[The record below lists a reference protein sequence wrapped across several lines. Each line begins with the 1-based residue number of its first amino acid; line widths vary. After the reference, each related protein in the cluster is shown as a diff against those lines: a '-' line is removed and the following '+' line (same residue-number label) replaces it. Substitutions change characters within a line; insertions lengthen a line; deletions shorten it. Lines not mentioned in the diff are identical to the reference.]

1 MNSSATQYAFGLLR
15 QVVKLQLLFLLLLSL
30 FRASFLFAFSPA
42 QAAFS
47 GPELADAFFLG
58 FRVDLV
64 LVAYL
69 TALPLLLILFNQL
82 AGSRLPRPW
91 LPRILKYYFI
101 IVYLLVSIIIGI
113 DFGYFSFFGEH
124 ITLLIFG
131 FFDDDTAALIKIGW
145 KNYNVPLI
153 LALCA
158 LYAASVVW
166 TVRRVLANV
175 RPLKAVW
182 RPRWTPPLYL
192 LLIALLFVGAR
203 GSVGLFPLI
212 KDIPDVSA
220 DAFVNA
226 LPKNGVFALEKAAEQ
241 YRRDKSG
248 RYDLIGQT
256 GYRGN
261 LPQAFRDYL
270 GTDEVNTTDP
280 VGSLARTSP
289 VNPAVEARPPN
300 VVVVMVES
308 FGAPILEYQSDSF
321 DIMRRLKRH
330 FGEDIVFTNFL
341 SGSNGTIVSL
351 EPLLLNVVAR
361 PKSVSY
367 GQSRYLGVDFPQA
380 AAEVYRRAGYE
391 TSFVYGGDLSWRNV
405 GSFFKRQGFEHVEG
419 KSDIKAA
426 LQDVEEHDWGV
437 YDKHAYDFIL
447 RKLRTAKKPQFVFLL
462 TTNNHPPYILS
473 KHYDPKPLVF
483 SEALKKHLTGDL
495 DLDRRRFQDYQ
506 YALDMAGRFMDG
518 VKGSALAQD
527 TVVAITADNNT
538 VEGIMHYDDTLQESK
553 QIPFYLYLPPY
564 LRREPFDRNVSASHN
579 DIFPTLYDRTLS
591 GISYVAVG
599 HDLYARDVL
608 HCGYNDDGII
618 VSSGGAFRVGK
629 AANPAQK
636 ACEKQYK
643 AALAVT
649 EVIVKEAA
657 KEAVQ

>member
-1 MNSSATQYAFGLLR
+1 M
-15 QVVKLQLLFLLLLSL
+15 
-30 FRASFLFAFSPA
+30 
-42 QAAFS
+42 
-47 GPELADAFFLG
+47 
-58 FRVDLV
+58 
-64 LVAYL
+64 
-69 TALPLLLILFNQL
+69 
-82 AGSRLPRPW
+82 
-91 LPRILKYYFI
+91 
-101 IVYLLVSIIIGI
+101 
-113 DFGYFSFFGEH
+113 
-124 ITLLIFG
+124 
-131 FFDDDTAALIKIGW
+131 
-145 KNYNVPLI
+145 
-153 LALCA
+153 
-158 LYAASVVW
+158 
-166 TVRRVLANV
+166 
-175 RPLKAVW
+175 
-182 RPRWTPPLYL
+182 YL
-192 LLIALLFVGAR
+192 LLIALIAVGAR

-220 DAFVNA
+220 DPFVNA
-226 LPKNGVFALEKAAEQ
+226 LPKNAVFALEKAVEQ

-248 RYDLIGQT
+248 QYDLIGRT

-270 GTDEVNTTDP
+270 GTEEINTTDLI
-280 VGSLARTSP
+280 GSLARTSP
-289 VNPAVEARPPN
+289 ANPVLEARPPN

-308 FGAPILEYQSDSF
+308 FGSPILKYQSDSF

-330 FGEDIVFTNFL
+330 FDEDIVFTNFL

-361 PKSVSY
+361 PNSISY

-380 AAEVYRRAGYE
+380 AAEVYRKAGYE
-391 TSFVYGGDLSWRNV
+391 TSFIYGGDLSWRNV

-426 LQDVEEHDWGV
+426 LPDVEEHDWGV

-447 RKLRTAKKPQFVFLL
+447 RKLRGAKKPQFIFLL

-473 KHYDPKPLVF
+473 KHYDSKPLVF

-495 DLDRRRFQDYQ
+495 DLDHQRFQDYQ

-518 VKGSALAQD
+518 VKDSALAQD

-538 VEGIMHYDDTLQESK
+538 VEGIMHYDDTVQESK

-579 DIFPTLYDRTLS
+579 DIFPTLYGRTLS
-591 GISYVAVG
+591 GARYVAVG
-599 HDLYARDVL
+599 HDLYDRDVV

-629 AANPAQK
+629 AAGPEQK

-657 KEAVQ
+657 KEAVR